1 VKIISSPRRPF
12 GRGNVLASSA
22 ALFVLLVSNAQLTAQ
37 SSSFLKTIGIPKEDS
52 LSRENEPAQPDQTL
66 PEIKGVPQEN
76 TAQESG
82 APDNTGTGQAGDT
95 PDFSGIGSSSPEK
108 SDKGK
113 ERSAKKAKE
122 PDQGSSQ
129 STTAGSDQGGSP
141 TKTGDTAQGSSSTS
155 AIETDYK
162 GMPNIV
168 TTEKGLKAYGWGE
181 YVVGGRCLCCDNS
194 LDGDCIIVQGT
205 NRTDKVRIK
214 QVIDGKA
221 EADTGDKATYFGDVD
236 ERENPRPVSIMMIE
250 IDLKKIADI
259 YKVVVYTIADPEKK
273 KNYLPRC
280 EVGYYDQFDRLQW
293 VDKKFE
299 GIPGHDHLDF
309 ALDRPI
315 LTKTV
320 LLKIKS
326 GKSRV
331 TEVALFGT
339 SYKDKE

>member
-1 VKIISSPRRPF
+1 M
-12 GRGNVLASSA
+12 
-22 ALFVLLVSNAQLTAQ
+22 AQ
-37 SSSFLKTIGIPKEDS
+37 SNSFLKTLGLPKEDS
-52 LSRENEPAQPDQTL
+52 LSGQSAPEQREAL
-66 PEIKGVPQEN
+66 PEIQGVPQEN
-76 TAQESG
+76 TAQESSS
-82 APDNTGTGQAGDT
+82 ADNTGTAEAGDT
-95 PDFSGIGSSSPEK
+95 PDFSGIGGSSSGK

-113 ERSAKKAKE
+113 ERSSKKAKE
-122 PDQGSSQ
+122 SDQSSSS
-129 STTAGSDQGGSP
+129 STAAGTDAPPPPPPPSESDQGGSSP
-141 TKTGDTAQGSSSTS
+141 SV
-155 AIETDYK
+155 IEPDYK

-194 LDGDCIIVQGT
+194 LDGDCIIVQST

-214 QVIDGKA
+214 QVIDGKP
-221 EADTGDKATYFGDVD
+221 EADTADKASYFGDVD
-236 ERENPRPVSIMMIE
+236 ERENPRPVSLLMVE
-250 IDLKKIADI
+250 VNLKKMADI

-293 VDKKFE
+293 IDKKFE
-299 GIPGHDHLDF
+299 GKPGQDHLDF
-309 ALDRPI
+309 VLNRPI

-331 TEVALFGT
+331 TEVALFGE
-339 SYKDKE
+339 SFKDKE